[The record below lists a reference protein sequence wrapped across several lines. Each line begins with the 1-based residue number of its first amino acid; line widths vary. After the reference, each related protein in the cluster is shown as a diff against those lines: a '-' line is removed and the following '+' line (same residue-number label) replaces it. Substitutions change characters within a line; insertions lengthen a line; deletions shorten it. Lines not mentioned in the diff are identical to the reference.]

1 MPRQGCR
8 VGLRALV
15 RGLPLPSRRQ
25 RLRRTGATAKRR
37 RLSAAATRDARFPFT
52 TLRPSR
58 VFYFDVAQGGDFV
71 KNNGSG
77 GESVFGKKF
86 KDDLA
91 GLKVRARRESARR
104 DSLPAARAAT

>member
-1 MPRQGCR
+1 M
-8 VGLRALV
+8 
-15 RGLPLPSRRQ
+15 
-25 RLRRTGATAKRR
+25 
-37 RLSAAATRDARFPFT
+37 
-52 TLRPSR
+52 
-58 VFYFDVAQGGDFV
+58 FYFDVAQGGDFV

-104 DSLPAARAAT
+104 DSFPAARAAT